1 MSTFISLIGNSGEKY
16 EDSSSMEVSTKGKI
30 VKRKSLSLRREK
42 LESSLK
48 TKSSSSKLCVNF
60 PALKKSK
67 KPDLSDDNTTNSEA
81 SDGNTLYHDVDWEG
95 NLDNDSQLDE
105 FAPRRR
111 CESPDDASQPGKMEV
126 EESQMSSAGS
136 SHSSSLYHN
145 RFEAGEKVRVHN
157 YNNSSWEEGVVEE
170 IDDYEQEV
178 LVVSNGIKEW
188 VSINSHRISKVPKNL
203 SNKDQDSRSIN
214 PIASLGSIVE
224 QKAISVAENSI
235 PKSVG
240 KAKSDTGPVIRKS
253 LRGAHTLAKK
263 DSLFFKNK
271 KIEMMK
277 RKRSAPKRKEAVTPS
292 KSVVPVF
299 VPKFKENE
307 KVLAKWSNHRMQK
320 FPAVIRKVNGPGE
333 YDVLFYDGFVKT
345 ISEEHI
351 YKATEEECEKYQG
364 ANPSKADSFVEMDE
378 DSKEARR
385 QRKKKTF
392 DDYLSPKD
400 FERPRRKFLPGES
413 GVRRRIKQKR
423 SVGVKRLQSKIG
435 FSRRRRT
442 FKRKVKPVEPL
453 PDKVPTEEIVLNVD
467 AEPVSSVDVPDE
479 PVVSEERLTEM
490 PQPKTSDL
498 PLASHDVP
506 VTENPVPSEPIAP
519 ITSPVKEPP
528 INSDQ
533 PNGDESVEPP
543 ALQESPVSANKS
555 LQKEVEPRPSS
566 PLPSLP
572 VVHPKLADYGDRF
585 FCDPPEGAAP
595 ISIKTKDGTCHQSI
609 IIGDKNL
616 LPGWKKHAVF
626 IRGKQQVFLI
636 SPEGYKI
643 NSKLDLYDYHNRT
656 LKAPPPPVL
665 DFIVDT
671 RVIPSLKEKQKDMQI
686 PAIRYP
692 TWKIKRGKGGPRQGS
707 RKSHKLSPYKIKSP
721 TKPGPTIPK
730 VGGKVRTL
738 LPKYR
743 YEPIPLLPP
752 EPEKETVWNCPKEGC
767 GKTFRKES
775 LLQMHVKHYHASEFS
790 ALIGTAPNVVDL
802 ALARS
807 ESNYAESLKPQFLPV
822 KRPSSKTSPH
832 VGLTERNDSEYSSS
846 PAQGSVSPQVGTS
859 FMEDLPTVKT
869 IPPKRPVPLG
879 EERRSTI
886 KTLLPTR
893 QPTMESNES
902 VIMDSDD
909 YDSEDEFVKLQKQ
922 RIKKMRY
929 DHIVPR
935 DIRLTDHGY
944 PMSPSFK
951 YTKKKQPALEK
962 LQITTDSN
970 DSYTEEEKGSP
981 VELNED
987 GVIIERLRSEEII
1000 NCTCQF
1006 REEDGLMIQCDICMC
1021 WQHGVCSG
1029 IESDVDV
1036 PERYVCYICRHP
1048 PRVRSSSKYNYA
1060 VHYLTQGKLP
1070 SLSFRTRDETLI
1082 RERENLLKKCFDL
1095 TANIHQ
1101 MGNVGQSLAVKLKIA
1116 EQRNH
1121 PKLYLWAKQWVN
1133 SAKKQHSGDE
1143 KTPVVPEPEAPIDF
1157 EDCRER
1163 LVKDV
1168 ENDLQ
1173 TLDERLNLISNQISC
1188 LEAQASGSGQSE
1200 VNVPSRTIKQTV
1212 QMLMKDL
1219 KDLERLATISQ

>member
-1 MSTFISLIGNSGEKY
+1 MSSLVVHDKQSSLVPSNEPDNQEHLIKADTKIHSAHVVLVDFKKSSKGGHISSDIDHVAEDVKPQRGANKTDEVCYSSDIDVSAVSEKS
-16 EDSSSMEVSTKGKI
+16 EDSSSMEVPTKGKI
-30 VKRKSLSLRREK
+30 TKRKSLSLRRQK

-81 SDGNTLYHDVDWEG
+81 SEGNTLYHDVDWEG
-95 NLDNDSQLDE
+95 NLDNDAQLDE

-111 CESPDDASQPGKMEV
+111 CESPDEASHPGKMEV

-136 SHSSSLYHN
+136 SHSGSHYHN

-178 LVVSNGIKEW
+178 LVVSNGRKEW
-188 VSINSHRISKVPKNL
+188 VNINSHRISKVPKNL
-203 SNKDQDSRSIN
+203 PRDGQDSRPNN
-214 PIASLGSIVE
+214 PKVTQGSIIEPKV
-224 QKAISVAENSI
+224 ISALE
-235 PKSVG
+235 KSVPVG
-240 KAKSDTGPVIRKS
+240 KAKSEAEPGVRKS
-253 LRGAHTLAKK
+253 LREGAHSLPKK
-263 DSLFFKNK
+263 DSLFLKNK
-271 KIEMMK
+271 KLDKMK
-277 RKRSAPKRKEAVTPS
+277 RKRSVPKRKEAVVPS
-292 KSVVPVF
+292 KSVVPAYT
-299 VPKFKENE
+299 PKFKENE

-320 FPAVIRKVNGPGE
+320 FPAVIRKVNGQGE

-413 GVRRRIKQKR
+413 GVRRLIKQKR

-442 FKRKVKPVEPL
+442 FKPKVQPPKPSTDEAAA
-453 PDKVPTEEIVLNVD
+453 EEFVVDVD
-467 AEPVSSVDVPDE
+467 AEPESSTGVPDE
-479 PVVSEERLTEM
+479 PVVLEEKPAEVTE
-490 PQPKTSDL
+490 PDTADL
-498 PLASHDVP
+498 PP
-506 VTENPVPSEPIAP
+506 VSQDLPATEGPAPPELVAPV
-519 ITSPVKEPP
+519 TSPVKESPV
-528 INSDQ
+528 NSEL
-533 PNGDESVEPP
+533 PDEDKPLEPP
-543 ALQESPVSANKS
+543 ALQESTATAK
-555 LQKEVEPRPSS
+555 QEIEPAPSS
-566 PLPSLP
+566 PLPPLP
-572 VVHPKLADYGDRF
+572 VVYPKVADYGDRF
-585 FCDPPEGAAP
+585 LCDPPEGAAP

-656 LKAPPPPVL
+656 LKVPPPPVL

-671 RVIPSLKEKQKDMQI
+671 RVIPTLREKQKDMQI

-707 RKSHKLSPYKIKSP
+707 RKGNKLSTFKMKNPIKA
-721 TKPGPTIPK
+721 GPAVPK

-738 LPKYR
+738 LPRYR
-743 YEPIPLLPP
+743 YEPIPLQPP

-846 PAQGSVSPQVGTS
+846 PAQGSISPQVGTS
-859 FMEDLPTVKT
+859 FMEDLSSIKT
-869 IPPKRPVPLG
+869 ILPKRPTPSG

-909 YDSEDEFVKLQKQ
+909 FDSEDEYVKLQKQ
-922 RIKKMRY
+922 RTKKMRY
-929 DHIVPR
+929 DH
-935 DIRLTDHGY
+935 
-944 PMSPSFK
+944 M
-951 YTKKKQPALEK
+951 
-962 LQITTDSN
+962 

-981 VELNED
+981 VELTED

-1000 NCTCQF
+1000 NCTCLF

-1021 WQHGVCSG
+1021 WQHGICSG
-1029 IESDVDV
+1029 IESDVEV

-1048 PRVRSSSKYNYA
+1048 PRVRSSVNII
-1060 VHYLTQGKLP
+1060 T
-1070 SLSFRTRDETLI
+1070 LSTT
-1082 RERENLLKKCFDL
+1082 
-1095 TANIHQ
+1095 
-1101 MGNVGQSLAVKLKIA
+1101 
-1116 EQRNH
+1116 
-1121 PKLYLWAKQWVN
+1121 
-1133 SAKKQHSGDE
+1133 
-1143 KTPVVPEPEAPIDF
+1143 
-1157 EDCRER
+1157 
-1163 LVKDV
+1163 
-1168 ENDLQ
+1168 
-1173 TLDERLNLISNQISC
+1173 
-1188 LEAQASGSGQSE
+1188 
-1200 VNVPSRTIKQTV
+1200 
-1212 QMLMKDL
+1212 
-1219 KDLERLATISQ
+1219 